1 MRQPHPKT
9 TEKLL
14 LGTLARGATMQ
25 RYVFNM
31 AIWVPN
37 RTMEFHLVNDRY
49 DVSDGLK
56 VSEHKRRAKDSIGG
70 INNIY
75 VKADEFLS
83 A

>member
-1 MRQPHPKT
+1 
-9 TEKLL
+9 
-14 LGTLARGATMQ
+14 
-25 RYVFNM
+25 M